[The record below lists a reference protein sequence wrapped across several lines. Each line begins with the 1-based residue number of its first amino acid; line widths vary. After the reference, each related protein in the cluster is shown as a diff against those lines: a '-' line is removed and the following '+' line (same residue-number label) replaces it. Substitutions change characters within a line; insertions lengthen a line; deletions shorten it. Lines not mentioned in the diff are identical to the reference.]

1 MKDFPP
7 HSRSYGRSVSDMHA
21 ALLSRLAEM
30 HIPVFCTIDHAEN
43 ARGAG
48 LEMPETRVVILGN
61 PVVGTPLMQAA
72 PDIALDLPLRILIR
86 ETSSG
91 CELLY
96 TPSAALADRYHL
108 DPSRPELL
116 KISAFLENLCGSL

>member
-1 MKDFPP
+1 MKDSPL
-7 HSRSYGRSVSDMHA
+7 HSRSYDRSVSDMHA

-30 HIPVFCTIDHAEN
+30 NVPVFCTIDHAGN

-48 LEMPETRVVILGN
+48 LEMPETRVVIFGN
-61 PVVGTPLMQAA
+61 PVVGTPLMLAA
-72 PDIALDLPLRILIR
+72 PDLALDLPLKILIR
-86 ETSSG
+86 EMSSG

-96 TPSAALADRYHL
+96 TPPAALADRHHL

-116 KISAFLENLCGSL
+116 KISAFLENLCESL